1 MYCKCSKV
9 EHAEKLHERMEEETT
24 VSWNAIISG
33 FSLQEQSEEA
43 QKFFSQML
51 EVGAKP
57 DNFTF
62 ATVLDTCANLA
73 TISLGRQIHGQIIKQ
88 EMQSNVFICST
99 LVDMYSKCG
108 NIQDTR
114 LIFEKSQ
121 NKDFVTWNAMISGY
135 ANHGFGLDAI
145 CIFELMKVNNV
156 KPNHATF
163 VSVLRACAHV
173 GLVEKGLQYFNSMLS
188 KYGLHPQLEHYS
200 CMVDIL
206 GRSGQ
211 VDKALNLINDMPI
224 DADDVIWRT
233 LLGICKLQK
242 NVEVAE
248 KAASSLLLL
257 VPQDSSA
264 YVLLANI
271 YADAGMWE
279 EMKKIRKNMRHIG
292 LKKEPGCSWIEV
304 KSELH
309 MFTIADKAHPRCNE
323 IYEKLDELICEMAWS
338 GYVPDT
344 NFTFDVEDIL
354 EEKQEVQPLYAVR

>member
-1 MYCKCSKV
+1 
-9 EHAEKLHERMEEETT
+9 
-24 VSWNAIISG
+24 
-33 FSLQEQSEEA
+33 
-43 QKFFSQML
+43 
-51 EVGAKP
+51 
-57 DNFTF
+57 
-62 ATVLDTCANLA
+62 
-73 TISLGRQIHGQIIKQ
+73 
-88 EMQSNVFICST
+88 MQSDVFICST

-108 NIQDTR
+108 NMQDSR

-145 CIFELMKVNNV
+145 RIFELMKVNNV

-173 GLVEKGLQYFNSMLS
+173 GLVEKGLQYFDSML
-188 KYGLHPQLEHYS
+188 
-200 CMVDIL
+200 I
-206 GRSGQ
+206 
-211 VDKALNLINDMPI
+211 DKALNLINDMPI

-257 VPQDSSA
+257 VPQDKC
-264 YVLLANI
+264 I
-271 YADAGMWE
+271 C
-279 EMKKIRKNMRHIG
+279 
-292 LKKEPGCSWIEV
+292 CSWIEV

>member
-1 MYCKCSKV
+1 
-9 EHAEKLHERMEEETT
+9 
-24 VSWNAIISG
+24 
-33 FSLQEQSEEA
+33 
-43 QKFFSQML
+43 
-51 EVGAKP
+51 
-57 DNFTF
+57 
-62 ATVLDTCANLA
+62 
-73 TISLGRQIHGQIIKQ
+73 
-88 EMQSNVFICST
+88 MQSDVFICST

-108 NIQDTR
+108 NMQDSR

-145 CIFELMKVNNV
+145 RIFELMKVNNV

-233 LLGICKLQK
+233 LL
-242 NVEVAE
+242 
-248 KAASSLLLL
+248 
-257 VPQDSSA
+257 DSSA

-292 LKKEPGCSWIEV
+292 LKKEPGCSWIDV

-323 IYEKLDELICEMAWS
+323 IYEKWS

-344 NFTFDVEDIL
+344 NFTFDVEDIP